1 MKLKAPSLKVPLGV
15 EKHEHI
21 KKGKERVGVEDD
33 GLNFK
38 KV

>member
-1 MKLKAPSLKVPLGV
+1 MKLKTPSLKVPLGV

-21 KKGKERVGVEDD
+21 KKGKERVGVDSD
-33 GLNFK
+33 GLNIQ